1 MLGNIDSLVIIK
13 HIWKYWTIHCYELY
27 LEVLANSY
35 KVRNFDICLI
45 NILSSFDYSSFK
57 IFACRSMILIIR
69 IKNDIKTPLKNCLLI
84 CSYLWS
90 ISFVYSKQHKILIHY
105 INNRNKY
112 DMKATKI
119 FGSFVVGLL
128 LKELLSCK
136 FVFEI
141 YVCLTSAV
149 TLTLR
154 TFTCSALCGYP
165 VHNLT

>member
-1 MLGNIDSLVIIK
+1 
-13 HIWKYWTIHCYELY
+13 
-27 LEVLANSY
+27 
-35 KVRNFDICLI
+35 
-45 NILSSFDYSSFK
+45 
-57 IFACRSMILIIR
+57 
-69 IKNDIKTPLKNCLLI
+69 
-84 CSYLWS
+84 
-90 ISFVYSKQHKILIHY
+90 
-105 INNRNKY
+105 
-112 DMKATKI
+112 MKATKI

-165 VHNLT
+165 VHNLTLTYFRVKDSLWTSEGEKISPLFIIREETF